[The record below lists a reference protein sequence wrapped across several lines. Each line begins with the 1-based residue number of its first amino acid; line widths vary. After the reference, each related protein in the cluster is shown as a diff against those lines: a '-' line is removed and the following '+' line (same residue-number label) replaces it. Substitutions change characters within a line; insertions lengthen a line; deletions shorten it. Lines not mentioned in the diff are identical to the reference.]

1 MKDHLVIGNGGDT
14 IRQMPQNYLVA
25 ERMHKNSFQKNGVWV
40 SEPDLACNKALAVKV
55 YLALF
60 EFELKHGSG
69 EAILKAIESN
79 EVL

>member
-1 MKDHLVIGNGGDT
+1 MKEHLVLSKDGDS

-25 ERMHKNSFQKNGVWV
+25 HRAHKNSFQKNGVWV
-40 SEPDLACNKALAVKV
+40 SEPDLACNKVLAVKV